1 MKVTLKNPLLRGVAR
16 SDGVC
21 QSCHSEVKKMLAIN
35 NLYKQFGTL
44 VAVDGVNLDVGRGE
58 TVALMGPSGCGKST
72 TIRTINRL
80 IEPDRGSVVF
90 DGIDMTKLDA
100 DQLRDVRKRI
110 GFVFQHFNLVN
121 RLTAVENVM
130 LGLVMGGMAKEQ
142 AYDQAMESLRKVG
155 LENYHGHKPSEMS
168 GGQQQRVGIARALAF
183 DPDLMLW
190 DEPTASLDPILVR
203 EVLVVMEELAKY
215 RQSAMLVVTHEIAFA
230 LHVADRIVLMDKG
243 KIVEEGRPSQVFVNP
258 QSDIGRRYKELIEY
272 QINTSALSLAGKRI
286 A

>member
-1 MKVTLKNPLLRGVAR
+1 
-16 SDGVC
+16 
-21 QSCHSEVKKMLAIN
+21 MLAIK
-35 NLYKQFGTL
+35 NLYKHFGSV
-44 VAVDGVNLDVGRGE
+44 VAVDGANLTVGRGE

-80 IEPDRGSVVF
+80 IEADGGSVIF
-90 DGIDMTKLDA
+90 DGIDMTKLNA
-100 DQLRDVRKRI
+100 DELRNVRKRI

-130 LGLVMGGMAKEQ
+130 LGLVMGGMDKEQ
-142 AYDQAMESLRKVG
+142 AHDKAIDSLYKVG
-155 LENYHGHKPSEMS
+155 LETCHDHKPSEMS

-183 DPDLMLW
+183 EPELMLW

-230 LHVADRIVLMDKG
+230 LHVADRIALMDKG

-258 QSDIGRRYKELIEY
+258 QSEVGQRYKELIEY
-272 QINTSALSLAGKRI
+272 QINTSSLSLAGKRI

>member
-1 MKVTLKNPLLRGVAR
+1 
-16 SDGVC
+16 
-21 QSCHSEVKKMLAIN
+21 MLAIK
-35 NLYKQFGTL
+35 NLYKHFGSV
-44 VAVDGVNLDVGRGE
+44 VAVDGANLTVDRGE

-80 IEPDRGSVVF
+80 IEADGGSVIF
-90 DGIDMTKLDA
+90 DGIDMTKLNA
-100 DQLRDVRKRI
+100 DELRNVRKRI

-130 LGLVMGGMAKEQ
+130 LGLVMGGMDKEQ
-142 AYDQAMESLRKVG
+142 AYDKAIDSLYKVG
-155 LENYHGHKPSEMS
+155 LETCHDHKPSEMS

-183 DPDLMLW
+183 EPELMLW

-230 LHVADRIVLMDKG
+230 LHVADRIALMDKG

-258 QSDIGRRYKELIEY
+258 QSEVGQRYKELIEY
-272 QINTSALSLAGKRI
+272 QINTSSLSLAGKRI